1 MIKPALP
8 DAYVSGRRV
17 LLTRPFPP
25 SPAPDDHWAP
35 DHLVLA
41 RQVLAY
47 GGRLLVEQDENG
59 LVLDAPLDGVA
70 AVEQRYPAWA
80 RGSFARIT
88 PEGRLPGAPGVYALV
103 DAGAPRYVG
112 ATDDLARTFGGN
124 DGLGL
129 ITRRTSQRPD
139 GQTLCRLN
147 RHITTA
153 AERGRTIDLYH
164 LVTGSRPSM
173 FRAFVGRRAEP
184 PEDLAAA
191 IAEDARGAWQ
201 LPR

>member
-1 MIKPALP
+1 MP
-8 DAYVSGRRV
+8 
-17 LLTRPFPP
+17 LTRPPPP
-25 SPAPDDHWAP
+25 STAPDDHWAP

-47 GGRLLVEQDENG
+47 GGRLLVEQDESGG
-59 LVLDAPLDGVA
+59 LLLDAPLDGMA

-80 RGSFARIT
+80 RGPFARIM
-88 PEGRLPGAPGVYALV
+88 PERVLPGVPGVYALV
-103 DAGAPRYVG
+103 DAGTPRYVG
-112 ATDDLARTFGGN
+112 ATDDLARTFGTA

-129 ITRRTSQRPD
+129 ITRRTSQRAD

-164 LVTGSRPSM
+164 LATGSRPSL
-173 FRAFVGRRAEP
+173 FRTFVGRRAESP
-184 PEDLAAA
+184 DDLAAT
-191 IAEDARGAWQ
+191 IAQDARGAWQ